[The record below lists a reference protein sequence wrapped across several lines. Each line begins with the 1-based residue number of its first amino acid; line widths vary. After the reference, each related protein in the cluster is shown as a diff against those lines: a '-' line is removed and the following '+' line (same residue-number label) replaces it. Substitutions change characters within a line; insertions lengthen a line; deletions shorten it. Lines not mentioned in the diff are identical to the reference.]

1 MSAPVDPR
9 RVAGGDGNAAAYVAG
24 GEEAPRRPAELPRR
38 ELQFGWSRRRLPVIV
53 QSEAAECGLACLAM
67 IACYY
72 GYETDLATLRR
83 RFALSLK
90 GATLARLI
98 EMGQAL
104 GLHGRPVRL
113 ELEEL
118 DQLKRP
124 CILHW
129 GLNHFVVLKAVQRR
143 GIVIHDPAQGMR
155 TVPWAEAS
163 RQFTGV
169 ALELSP
175 NAHFRKAREAD
186 PFNWRALIGHIHGLT
201 STLSEVLVLALLLEI
216 LALLSPLF
224 TQAIID
230 DVLAAGDR
238 DLLTVLG
245 IGFILM
251 LLLQTAVSALRH
263 WTVMRFG
270 TSLHLSWAGNVFGH
284 LLRLPE
290 EYFAKRHLGDVVSRF
305 QSVHAIQHT
314 LTTRVVEVLLDGL
327 MATLTLGVMLIYSF
341 KLTAIVFGAF
351 LLYLLIRVLS
361 YRVQF
366 EASSQQ
372 VIASAQQQS
381 KFLEAVRGAT
391 TIRLH
396 NQSPQQTARY
406 MNATT
411 DTLNRSLWVQKLN
424 LIFGST
430 HTLIFGLENTAVYWV
445 GALMALHG
453 TDFSVGM
460 LIAFTMYA
468 GMFTSRAASLVD
480 YAMQVKM
487 LRLQGQRLAD
497 IVLTPPERHIE
508 TNYAG
513 PAPAPS
519 LQVRN
524 LGFRYAEGER
534 WIVRHLNLDIAAGE
548 SVAIAGPSGMGKSTL
563 AKLLLGL
570 LEPQEGEVRV
580 GGIEVKRLGKRRYRE
595 MLGAVLQDDTL
606 FAGSIADNISFFDA
620 EATPTRIEAAAR
632 LAQIHDDIV
641 AMPMG
646 YHSLVGDMGSTLSGG
661 QRQRVLLARALYRRP
676 RILVLDEA
684 TSHLDLPA
692 ERAVNAAIQRLQ
704 ITRIV
709 LAHRPETLASAQ
721 RVIDLSKLREPV
733 GAAPAGQHPSLCD
746 PDAKRKGGL
755 QCER

>member
-1 MSAPVDPR
+1 MTAPVDPS
-9 RVAGGDGNAAAYVAG
+9 RVAGGDGNAAAFAG
-24 GEEAPRRPAELPRR
+24 APEGPGRR
-38 ELQFGWSRRRLPVIV
+38 EIPRTELHFGWGRKLPVIV

-67 IACYY
+67 IACYH
-72 GYETDLATLRR
+72 GYETDLAALRR
-83 RFALSLK
+83 RFSLSLK
-90 GATLARLI
+90 GATLSRLI
-98 EMGQAL
+98 DMGQAL

-129 GLNHFVVLKAVQRR
+129 GLNHFVVLKEVRR
-143 GIVIHDPAQGMR
+143 GGVVIHDPAQGAR
-155 TVPWAEAS
+155 TVPWAEAG

-175 NAHFRKAREAD
+175 HANFRKAREVD
-186 PFNWRALIGHIHGLT
+186 PFNWRALIGRIHGLK
-201 STLSEVLVLALLLEI
+201 SALSEVLVLALLLEI

-230 DVLAAGDR
+230 QVLADGDHS
-238 DLLTVLG
+238 LLTVLG

-251 LLLQTAVSALRH
+251 LLLQAAVSALRS

-270 TSLHLSWAGNVFGH
+270 TSLHLSWAGNVFSH

-290 EYFAKRHLGDVVSRF
+290 EYFAKRHLGDIVSRF
-305 QSVHAIQHT
+305 QAVHAIQHT
-314 LTTRVVEVLLDGL
+314 LTTRVVEVILDGL
-327 MATLTLGVMLIYSF
+327 MATLTLGVMLIYSL
-341 KLTAIVFGAF
+341 KLSAIVLGAF
-351 LLYLLIRVLS
+351 LVYVLVRVLS

-366 EASSQQ
+366 EATSQQ

-396 NQSPQQTARY
+396 NQSAAQSARY

-411 DTLNRSLWVQKLN
+411 DTLNRGLVVQKLN
-424 LIFGST
+424 LIFGSAN
-430 HTLIFGLENTAVYWV
+430 TLIFGLENTAIYWV
-445 GALMALHG
+445 GALMVLGGA
-453 TDFSVGM
+453 DFSAGM

-468 GMFTSRAASLVD
+468 GMFTSRASSLVN
-480 YAMQVKM
+480 YAVQVKM

-497 IVLTPPERHIE
+497 IVLTPPERHVE

-519 LQVRN
+519 IQVRN
-524 LGFRYAEGER
+524 LGFRYAEGEA
-534 WIVRHLNLDIAAGE
+534 WIVRHLDLDIAAGE
-548 SVAIAGPSGMGKSTL
+548 SVAIAGPSGMGKTTL

-570 LEPQEGEVRV
+570 LEPQEGEIRI
-580 GGIEVKRLGKRRYRE
+580 GGIELKRLGKRAYRE

-606 FAGSIADNISFFDA
+606 FAGSIADNISFFDV
-620 EATPTRIEAAAR
+620 EATPLRIEAASR
-632 LAQIHDDIV
+632 LAHIHEDIV

-661 QRQRVLLARALYRRP
+661 QRQRVILARALYRRP
-676 RILVLDEA
+676 KILVLDEA
-684 TSHLDLPA
+684 TSHLDLA
-692 ERAVNAAIQRLQ
+692 TERAVNAAIQRLR

-721 RVIDLSKLREPV
+721 RVIDLSTLREPA
-733 GAAPAGQHPSLCD
+733 GPHPAGLHESSRDPGVRPNEEKCD
-746 PDAKRKGGL
+746 A
-755 QCER
+755 

>member
-1 MSAPVDPR
+1 MSTPVDPSR
-9 RVAGGDGNAAAYVAG
+9 IAGGDGSASALAG
-24 GEEAPRRPAELPRR
+24 APEDPGRCAQIPRAELH
-38 ELQFGWSRRRLPVIV
+38 FGWGRRLPVIV

-67 IACYY
+67 IACYH
-72 GYETDLATLRR
+72 GYETDLASLRR
-83 RFALSLK
+83 RFSLSLK
-90 GATLARLI
+90 GATLSRLI
-98 EMGQAL
+98 EMAQAL
-104 GLHGRPVRL
+104 GLQGRPVRL

-118 DQLKRP
+118 DQVKRP

-129 GLNHFVVLKAVQRR
+129 GLNHFVVLKEVRR
-143 GIVIHDPAQGMR
+143 GGVVIHDPAQGAR

-175 NAHFRKAREAD
+175 NANFRKAREAD
-186 PFNWRALIGHIHGLT
+186 PFEWRALIGRIHGLK
-201 STLSEVLVLALLLEI
+201 SALSEVLVLALLLEI

-230 DVLAAGDR
+230 QVLAAGDH

-251 LLLQTAVSALRH
+251 LLLQAAVSALRS

-270 TSLHLSWAGNVFGH
+270 TSLHLSWAGNVFSH

-290 EYFAKRHLGDVVSRF
+290 EYFGKRHLGDIVSRF
-305 QSVHAIQHT
+305 QAVHAIQHT

-327 MATLTLGVMLIYSF
+327 MATLTLAVMLIYSF
-341 KLTAIVFGAF
+341 KLSAIVLSAF
-351 LLYLLIRVLS
+351 LVYVLVRVLS

-366 EASSQQ
+366 EATSQQ

-381 KFLEAVRGAT
+381 RFLEAVRGAT

-396 NQSPQQTARY
+396 NQSAAQSARY

-411 DTLNRSLWVQKLN
+411 DTLNRGLVVQKLN
-424 LIFGST
+424 LIFGSAN
-430 HTLIFGLENTAVYWV
+430 TLIFGLENTAIYWV
-445 GALMALHG
+445 GALMVLGGA
-453 TDFSVGM
+453 DFSAGM

-468 GMFTSRAASLVD
+468 GMFTSRASSLVD
-480 YAMQVKM
+480 YAVQVKM

-497 IVLTPPERHIE
+497 IVLTPPERHVE

-513 PAPAPS
+513 PLPEPS

-534 WIVRHLNLDIAAGE
+534 WVIRHLDLDIAAGE
-548 SVAIAGPSGMGKSTL
+548 SVAIAGPSGLGKTTL

-570 LEPQEGEVRV
+570 LEPQEGEIRI
-580 GGIEVKRLGKRRYRE
+580 GGIELKRLGKRSYRE
-595 MLGAVLQDDTL
+595 LLGAVLQDDTL
-606 FAGSIADNISFFDA
+606 FAGSIADNISFFDP
-620 EATPTRIEAAAR
+620 EATPQRIETAAR
-632 LAQIHDDIV
+632 LAQIHADIV
-641 AMPMG
+641 DMPMG

-661 QRQRVLLARALYRRP
+661 QRQRVLLARALYKRP

-684 TSHLDLPA
+684 TSHLDLA
-692 ERAVNAAIQRLQ
+692 TERAVNAAIQRLQ

-721 RVIDLSKLREPV
+721 RVIDLSKLREP
-733 GAAPAGQHPSLCD
+733 ANQPSAGQRPPPRD
-746 PDAKRKGGL
+746 PDARLNEEKSDA
-755 QCER
+755 